1 MSSKL
6 LSIFNVEKDEK
17 NKAVMLFLYQ
27 FLAVAIMVMGR
38 IVRDTLFLKRYDSSK
53 LSLMYIGVALIVSTA
68 TYIYIR
74 KSYYYRL
81 DKIITT
87 TFFIN
92 IFSTLA
98 FLFLVKADV
107 KVSFPMLYIFIELMG
122 SFMMFQFWS
131 FTNELLDSR
140 EAKRVLGFVGGGG
153 VIASLLVGV
162 SVGEMVKFVPVEN
175 LLIINTIFM
184 GICMGIVGNMGKKYQ
199 LRLQRGVVAK
209 TATKF
214 TSKAKVS
221 IFKSPYVKYIAMMTA
236 FIFIVVTFIDYQ
248 FKIVAGKEFNE
259 SELATFFG
267 IIYAVFGGVFS
278 LFFQFFATSR
288 LLKTSIFISL
298 GILPAMITLFSAFFI
313 VLPESL
319 IIISWSAPLIAITM
333 ARASDYAFRYTVND
347 AAMQLLYI
355 PLDPK
360 IKSRA
365 KALIDGIIKPV
376 FIGISGLALYLITKA
391 GLDEATVSWLVLVI
405 GLVWIIV
412 IIGIRK
418 EYLTIL
424 IDNIKKKRFENNEL
438 GVKEN
443 LLEDIIIHAIEAGDE
458 EEILMALDMV
468 EKGNYYNLV
477 RNFIPLLNAPG
488 SRVKVKILGLLR
500 SMESRFY
507 TYEILRLLKDKE
519 EDVIKEAILTYG
531 YMQMEK
537 SINYLSQFLDSDSI
551 KIKQSAIISLIKY
564 GGISGVMAAAP
575 HLKDL
580 TESEKETDRSAA
592 AYILGEIGQK
602 NMQQQLFDL
611 LNDKEAS
618 VRREAVQAACK
629 IGSKIFVPKLFYM
642 LLDKNVSFDVS
653 KALGK
658 FGEKVLLPAADIL
671 SNSLESFKL
680 KSEVARMLGDIN
692 SPKSVYLLMSTLETK
707 SDEMRNIVLN
717 SLKKLLVKMK
727 NISLDANQLKIML
740 LKEIYLY
747 FQTLYFLVEIREKLK
762 TTHLNSVLET
772 KLDNCYQRIFSIL
785 SLMYGNQ
792 LFDNIYFNI
801 TQRYVSNSQKS
812 NALEIVDNIVD
823 KDIRPVII
831 PLIEIKNEKEKMRL
845 GFSYFKIRKM
855 ELFEILE
862 DFLVDDSDWVRAI
875 TLYVVAQERIFEIS
889 DKISMFLYDP
899 SPIVRETAL
908 FAMDRMNLKITEDD
922 RKNLKEDPDLL
933 LRSYNQF
940 VSQPVEQRST
950 LMFLELEE

>member
-6 LSIFNVEKDEK
+6 LSILNVEKDEK
-17 NKAVMLFLYQ
+17 SKAVMLFLYQ

-81 DKIITT
+81 DKIIIL
-87 TFFIN
+87 TFFVN

-153 VIASLLVGV
+153 VIASLMVGA
-162 SVGEMVKFVPVEN
+162 SVGELVKIVPVEN
-175 LLIINTIFM
+175 LLIINTVFM
-184 GICMGIVGNMGKKYQ
+184 GVCMAIVNNMGRKYQ

-214 TSKAKVS
+214 TSKAKVN
-221 IFKSPYVKYIAMMTA
+221 IFKSPYVKYIALMTA

-298 GILPAMITLFSAFFI
+298 GILPAMITFFSGFFI

-319 IIISWSAPLIAITM
+319 ILISWSAPLVMITM

-365 KALIDGIIKPV
+365 KALIDGIIKPT
-376 FIGISGLALYLITKA
+376 FIGISGLALFLITEA
-391 GLDEATVSWLVLVI
+391 GFHETTISWLVLTI
-405 GLVWIIV
+405 GLVWILV

-424 IDNIKKKRFENNEL
+424 IDNIKKKRFETNEL

-443 LLEDIIIHAIEAGDE
+443 LLLDIITRAIEANDE

-468 EKGNYYNLV
+468 EKGNFYNLV
-477 RNFIPLLNAPG
+477 RNFIPLLNGESA
-488 SRVKVKILGLLR
+488 RIKVKILGLLR

-507 TYEILRLLKDKE
+507 TYEILRLLKDKN

-537 SINYLSQFLDSDSI
+537 SINYLSQFLESNSI
-551 KIKQSAIISLIKY
+551 KIKRSAIISLIKF
-564 GGISGVMAAAP
+564 GGISGIMAAAP

-580 TESEKETDRSAA
+580 TESEREEDRSSA

-611 LNDKEAS
+611 LNDEEPS
-618 VRREAVQAACK
+618 VRREAVKAACK
-629 IGSKIFVPKLFYM
+629 IGSKIFIPKLFYM

-653 KALGK
+653 KALGE
-658 FGEKVLLPAADIL
+658 FDEKVLLPAADIL
-671 SNSLESFKL
+671 SNSLESFRL

-692 SPKSVYLLMSTLETK
+692 SPKSVYLLMRTLETK

-747 FQTLYFLVEIREKLK
+747 FQTLYFLVEIREKLQ
-762 TTHLNSVLET
+762 TSHLNSVLET

-831 PLIEIKNEKEKMRL
+831 PLIEIKDEKEKLKL

-875 TLYVVAQERIFEIS
+875 TLYVVAQERIFNLS

-908 FAMDRMNLKITEDD
+908 FAMDRMNLKVTDDD
-922 RKNLKEDPDLL
+922 RKNLNEDPDML
-933 LRSYNQF
+933 LRSYNKF

-950 LMFLELEE
+950 IMFLK

>member
-1 MSSKL
+1 MSL
-6 LSIFNVEKDEK
+6 GLSILNVEKEEK

-53 LSLMYIGVALIVSTA
+53 LSLMYIGVALVVSTA
-68 TYIYIR
+68 TFFYIR

-81 DKIITT
+81 DKIIGL
-87 TFFIN
+87 TFFVN
-92 IFSTLA
+92 IFGTIA
-98 FLFLVKADV
+98 FLFLIKADV
-107 KVSFPMLYIFIELMG
+107 KISFPMLYIFIELMG

-140 EAKRVLGFVGGGG
+140 EAKRILGFVGGGG
-153 VIASLLVGV
+153 IAASLLVGV
-162 SVGEMVKFVPVEN
+162 SVGELVKIFPVEN
-175 LLIINTIFM
+175 LLIINTVFM
-184 GICMGIVGNMGKKYQ
+184 GVCMGIVNMMGRKYR

-209 TATKF
+209 SATKF
-214 TSKAKVS
+214 TGKAKIS
-221 IFKSPYVKYIAMMTA
+221 IFKSPYVKYIALMTA

-278 LFFQFFATSR
+278 LFFQFFATSK

-313 VLPESL
+313 VLPNSL
-319 IIISWSAPLIAITM
+319 ILFSWSAPLIAITM

-376 FIGISGLALYLITKA
+376 FIGISGLSLYFITKS
-391 GLDEATVSWLVLVI
+391 GFHETTISWLVLTICV
-405 GLVWIIV
+405 VWIMV

-418 EYLTIL
+418 EYLTVL
-424 IDNIKKKRFENNEL
+424 IDNIKKKRFESNNI

-443 LLEDIIIHAIEAGDE
+443 LLQDIIKRSVEADDE

-468 EKGNYYNLV
+468 EKGSFFNLV
-477 RNFIPLLNAPG
+477 RNFISLLNG
-488 SRVKVKILGLLR
+488 ERSRVKVKILSLLR

-507 TYEILRLLKDKE
+507 TYEILRLLKDKD
-519 EDVIKEAILTYG
+519 EDVVKEAILTYG

-537 SINYLSQFLDSDSI
+537 SINYLSQFLESPSI
-551 KIKQSAIISLIKY
+551 KIKRSAVISLIKY
-564 GGISGVMAAAP
+564 GGISGIMAAAP
-575 HLKDL
+575 HLKEL
-580 TESEKETDRSAA
+580 TESDREIDRSSA

-611 LNDKEAS
+611 LNDKEPS
-618 VRREAVQAACK
+618 VRREAVKAACK
-629 IGSKIFVPKLFYM
+629 IGSKIFIPKLFYM
-642 LLDKNVSFDVS
+642 LLDKSVSFDVS
-653 KALGK
+653 KALGQ

-671 SNSLESFKL
+671 SNSLESYKL
-680 KSEVARMLGDIN
+680 KSQVARMLGDIN
-692 SPKSVYLLMSTLETK
+692 SPKSVYLLMRTLETK
-707 SDEMRNIVLN
+707 SDEMRNIVLD
-717 SLKKLLVKMK
+717 SLKKLLVRMK
-727 NISLDANQLKIML
+727 NISLDVDQLKIML

-762 TTHLNSVLET
+762 TPYLNSVLET
-772 KLDNCYQRIFSIL
+772 KLENCFQRIFSIL

-801 TQRYVSNSQKS
+801 TQKYVSNSQKS

-823 KDIRPVII
+823 KEIRPVII
-831 PLIEIKNEKEKMRL
+831 PLIEIKEEKEKLKL
-845 GFSYFKIRKM
+845 GFSYFRIRKM

-862 DFLVDDSDWVRAI
+862 DFLVDDSEWVRSI
-875 TLYVVAQERIFEIS
+875 TLYVIAQERIFDLS

-908 FAMDRMNLKITEDD
+908 FAMDRMNLKITDDD
-922 RKNLKEDPDLL
+922 RKNLKDDPDVL
-933 LRSYNQF
+933 LRNYSEF

-950 LMFLELEE
+950 IMFLE